1 MFRRILF
8 GAAIAAFPA
17 GIATSLVQAK
27 LASPPVAI
35 AASSWGLDVSK
46 IEREASYEGI
56 LSFDEMYQRHTGVL
70 DILIAP
76 WMSPY
81 LASRMERDPVHD
93 PVRAIAHQSLAQNQ
107 LRSSEQ

>member
-8 GAAIAAFPA
+8 GAAIAAFSA
-17 GIATSLVQAK
+17 GIATSAVRAK

-70 DILIAP
+70 DILITP

-81 LASRMERDPVHD
+81 LASRMERDPVHA

>member
-8 GAAIAAFPA
+8 GAAVAALSA
-17 GIATSLVQAK
+17 GIATSTVRVK

-35 AASSWGLDVSK
+35 AASSWALDIPQ
-46 IEREASYEGI
+46 IERDASHEGMP
-56 LSFDEMYQRHTGVL
+56 SFDEMYQRHTGVL

-76 WMSPY
+76 WMPPY
-81 LASRMERDPVHD
+81 LASRMERDRAHD

-107 LRSSEQ
+107 LRSLEQ

>member
-1 MFRRILF
+1 MFRTILF
-8 GAAIAAFPA
+8 GAAVAAFSA
-17 GIATSLVQAK
+17 GIATSAVRVK

-35 AASSWGLDVSK
+35 AASSWGLDISE
-46 IEREASYEGI
+46 IERDASYEGMP
-56 LSFDEMYQRHTGVL
+56 SFEEMYQRHTGVL

-76 WMSPY
+76 WMPPY
-81 LASRMERDPVHD
+81 LASRMERDPAHD